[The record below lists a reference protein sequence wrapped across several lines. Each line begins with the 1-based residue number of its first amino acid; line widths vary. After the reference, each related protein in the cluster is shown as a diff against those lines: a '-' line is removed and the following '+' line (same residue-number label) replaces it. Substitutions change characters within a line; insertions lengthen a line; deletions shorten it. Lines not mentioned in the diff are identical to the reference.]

1 MDRKDLDVTL
11 YLVTDS
17 SYHTEESLL
26 RTVEEACKGGVT
38 LVQLREKNKGGREYL
53 DKAFKVK
60 EITDRYNVPL
70 IIDDR
75 VDVALACD
83 AAGVHV
89 GASDIPVAVARKL
102 MGPDKIVGATA
113 KTVEAAVKAY
123 EDGADYL
130 GVGAIY
136 PTTTKVVTILT
147 KVSTLKDICEAVPKM
162 CIRDRIRRAQELAN
176 LTEAD
181 GGILFAHW
189 GCKGTI
195 GASSLI
201 KNSLENAGLPTM
213 VLDGD
218 GCNPANSSDGQV
230 STRLQAYLEM
240 LSEGKEE
247 KRS

>member
-75 VDVALACD
+75 VDVALA
-83 AAGVHV
+83 
-89 GASDIPVAVARKL
+89 RKL

-147 KVSTLKDICEAVPKM
+147 KVSTLKDICEAVP
-162 CIRDRIRRAQELAN
+162 IPAVAI
-176 LTEAD
+176 
-181 GGILFAHW
+181 GGL
-189 GCKGTI
+189 
-195 GASSLI
+195 
-201 KNSLENAGLPTM
+201 NAGNM
-213 VLDGD
+213 DVLEGA
-218 GCNPANSSDGQV
+218 GMSGMAVV
-230 STRLQAYLEM
+230 SAIMKAEDPKKNARELKEKIVALM
-240 LSEGKEE
+240 GK
-247 KRS
+247 

>member
-1 MDRKDLDVTL
+1 MKCIKEEDFERDRKDLDVTL

-17 SYHTEESLL
+17 TYHTEESLL
-26 RTVEEACKGGVT
+26 HTVEEACKGGVT
-38 LVQLREKNKGGREYL
+38 LVQLREKNTGGREYL

-60 EITDRYNVPL
+60 EITDRYHVPL

-89 GASDIPVAVARKL
+89 GSSDIPVAVARKL

-113 KTVEAAVKAY
+113 KTVEAAMKAY

-147 KVSTLKDICEAVPKM
+147 KVSTLKDICEAVPIPAVAIGGLNTGNMDVLEGAGMSGMAVVSAIMKAEDPQKNA
-162 CIRDRIRRAQELAN
+162 RELKEKIVA
-176 LTEAD
+176 L
-181 GGILFAHW
+181 
-189 GCKGTI
+189 
-195 GASSLI
+195 
-201 KNSLENAGLPTM
+201 M
-213 VLDGD
+213 
-218 GCNPANSSDGQV
+218 
-230 STRLQAYLEM
+230 
-240 LSEGKEE
+240 GK
-247 KRS
+247 

>member
-60 EITDRYNVPL
+60 EITDRYNVPQ
-70 IIDDR
+70 
-75 VDVALACD
+75 ACD

-89 GASDIPVAVARKL
+89 GASEIPVAVARKL

-147 KVSTLKDICEAVPKM
+147 KVSTLKDICEAVP
-162 CIRDRIRRAQELAN
+162 IPAVAI
-176 LTEAD
+176 
-181 GGILFAHW
+181 GGL
-189 GCKGTI
+189 
-195 GASSLI
+195 
-201 KNSLENAGLPTM
+201 NAGNM
-213 VLDGD
+213 DVLEGA
-218 GCNPANSSDGQV
+218 GMSGMAVV
-230 STRLQAYLEM
+230 SAIMKAEDPKKNARELKEKIVALM
-240 LSEGKEE
+240 GK
-247 KRS
+247 

>member
-17 SYHTEESLL
+17 SYHTEGSLL

-147 KVSTLKDICEAVPKM
+147 KVSTLKDICEAVP
-162 CIRDRIRRAQELAN
+162 IPAVAI
-176 LTEAD
+176 
-181 GGILFAHW
+181 GGL
-189 GCKGTI
+189 
-195 GASSLI
+195 
-201 KNSLENAGLPTM
+201 NAGNM
-213 VLDGD
+213 DVLEGA
-218 GCNPANSSDGQV
+218 GMSGMAVV
-230 STRLQAYLEM
+230 SAIMKAEDPQGNARELKEKIVALI
-240 LSEGKEE
+240 GK
-247 KRS
+247 

>member
-17 SYHTEESLL
+17 SYHTEKSLL

-147 KVSTLKDICEAVPKM
+147 KVSTLKDICEAVP
-162 CIRDRIRRAQELAN
+162 IPAVAI
-176 LTEAD
+176 
-181 GGILFAHW
+181 GGL
-189 GCKGTI
+189 
-195 GASSLI
+195 
-201 KNSLENAGLPTM
+201 NAGNM
-213 VLDGD
+213 DVLEGA
-218 GCNPANSSDGQV
+218 GMSGMAVV
-230 STRLQAYLEM
+230 SAIMKAEDPKKNARELKEKIVALM
-240 LSEGKEE
+240 GK
-247 KRS
+247 

>member
-1 MDRKDLDVTL
+1 MDRKDLDTTL

-17 SYHTEESLL
+17 TYHTEESLL
-26 RTVEEACKGGVT
+26 HTVEEACKGGVT

-89 GASDIPVAVARKL
+89 GSTDIPVAVARKL

-113 KTVEAAVKAY
+113 KTVEAAKKAY

-147 KVSTLKDICEAVPKM
+147 KVSTLKDICKAVPIPAVAIGGLNATNMDVLEGAGMSGMAVVSAIMKAE
-162 CIRDRIRRAQELAN
+162 DPQKNAQELKEKIVA
-176 LTEAD
+176 L
-181 GGILFAHW
+181 
-189 GCKGTI
+189 
-195 GASSLI
+195 
-201 KNSLENAGLPTM
+201 M
-213 VLDGD
+213 
-218 GCNPANSSDGQV
+218 
-230 STRLQAYLEM
+230 
-240 LSEGKEE
+240 GK
-247 KRS
+247 

>member
-17 SYHTEESLL
+17 SYHTEKSLL

-147 KVSTLKDICEAVPKM
+147 KVSTLKDICEAVPIPAVAIGGLNAGNMDVLEGAGMSGMAVVSAIMKAEDP
-162 CIRDRIRRAQELAN
+162 RKNAQELKQKIVA
-176 LTEAD
+176 L
-181 GGILFAHW
+181 
-189 GCKGTI
+189 
-195 GASSLI
+195 
-201 KNSLENAGLPTM
+201 M
-213 VLDGD
+213 
-218 GCNPANSSDGQV
+218 
-230 STRLQAYLEM
+230 
-240 LSEGKEE
+240 GK
-247 KRS
+247 

>member
-1 MDRKDLDVTL
+1 MYKRQ
-11 YLVTDS
+11 
-17 SYHTEESLL
+17 SLL
-26 RTVEEACKGGVT
+26 HTVEEACKGGVT

-89 GASDIPVAVARKL
+89 GSSDIPVAVARKL

-113 KTVEAAVKAY
+113 KTVEAAMKAY

-147 KVSTLKDICEAVPKM
+147 KVSTLKDICEAVP
-162 CIRDRIRRAQELAN
+162 IPAVAI
-176 LTEAD
+176 
-181 GGILFAHW
+181 GGL
-189 GCKGTI
+189 
-195 GASSLI
+195 
-201 KNSLENAGLPTM
+201 NAGNM
-213 VLDGD
+213 DVLEGA
-218 GCNPANSSDGQV
+218 GMSGMAVV
-230 STRLQAYLEM
+230 SAIMKAEDPQKNARELKEKIVALM
-240 LSEGKEE
+240 GK
-247 KRS
+247 

>member
-11 YLVTDS
+11 YLVTDRTS
-17 SYHTEESLL
+17 QTQETLL

-60 EITDRYNVPL
+60 EITDRYNVPRS
-70 IIDDR
+70 IDER
-75 VDVALACD
+75 VDAALACD
-83 AAGVHV
+83 SAGVHV

-147 KVSTLKDICEAVPKM
+147 KVSTLKDICEAVP
-162 CIRDRIRRAQELAN
+162 IPAGAI
-176 LTEAD
+176 
-181 GGILFAHW
+181 GGV
-189 GCKGTI
+189 
-195 GASSLI
+195 
-201 KNSLENAGLPTM
+201 NAGNM
-213 VLDGD
+213 DVLEGA
-218 GCNPANSSDGQV
+218 GMSGMAVV
-230 STRLQAYLEM
+230 SAIMKAEDPKKNARELKEKIVALM
-240 LSEGKEE
+240 GK
-247 KRS
+247 